1 MGLAIFSAVLCLLE
15 VAPVSANPP
24 SADGGQTAGQL
35 QDAQSQASQLSQQ
48 VQADGARL
56 EVLDQE
62 YEAAQQ
68 QVQSL
73 DIAMMQTATQITVT
87 EASVDFDEGLLRQQA
102 LAVYTGGEA
111 DQQLTQLFAPPQG
124 HSALAQQYQKVASAN
139 VSTTVDHLHVAQAAL
154 AQQQAQLQSAQTKAK
169 ASAAQIGAAQTQAQQ
184 LMSVEQGQLDN
195 VNGQVATLVAQNE
208 AAEQAQQAAATA
220 ASSGTDQAAAAAA
233 DPPVAPGAAGAVQAA
248 ESQLGV
254 PYVWGGETPG
264 VGFDCSGLT
273 QWAWGQAGVSIPRT
287 AQDQYDAIVHVSLS
301 DLEPGDLLFWD
312 DGTSSIQHVA
322 MYVGNNE
329 VIQAPY
335 TGTVV
340 SYSSVWDSGLVGAG
354 RP

>member
-1 MGLAIFSAVLCLLE
+1 MGLAMLAAVLCLLT
-15 VAPVSANPP
+15 VAPVSADPP
-24 SADGGQTAGQL
+24 SGGSGQTAGQL
-35 QDAQSQASQLSQQ
+35 QDAQAQASQLTQQ

-73 DIAMMQTATQITVT
+73 DGAIVQTATQITIT
-87 EASVDFDEGLLRQQA
+87 EASVDFDKGLLRQQA

-124 HSALAQQYQKVASAN
+124 RSALAQQYQKVASAN
-139 VSTTVDHLHVAQAAL
+139 VSTTVDHLHVAQDTL
-154 AQQQAQLQSAQTKAK
+154 AQQQDQLQSAQAKAK
-169 ASAAQIGAAQTQAQQ
+169 ASAAQIAAAQTQAQE
-184 LMSVEQGQLDN
+184 LMSSEQAQLDN
-195 VNGQVATLVAQNE
+195 VDGQVAVLLAQNE
-208 AAEQAQQAAATA
+208 AAEEAQEAATAVASSSANPAAAATA
-220 ASSGTDQAAAAAA
+220 DA
-233 DPPVAPGAAGAVQAA
+233 PVAPGATGAVQAA

-312 DGTSSIQHVA
+312 DGTSSVQHVA

-340 SYSSVWDSGLVGAG
+340 SYSPIWYSGLVGAG